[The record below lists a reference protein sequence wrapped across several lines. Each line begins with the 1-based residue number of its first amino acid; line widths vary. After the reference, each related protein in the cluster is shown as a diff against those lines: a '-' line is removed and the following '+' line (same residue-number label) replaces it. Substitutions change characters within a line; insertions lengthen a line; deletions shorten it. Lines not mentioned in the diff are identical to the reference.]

1 MLLIGILLL
10 AGGSYA
16 LYAFTV
22 LHQNQVRVEGIPFL
36 VGGGVVGLWFF
47 ATWSRKGASKLRIG
61 SDGVEFWYPGGSQ
74 PRRLAW
80 SSPNFS
86 LRLRKTENG
95 LCYESNFLSPN
106 TLLPL
111 EAWTSLIENSRNAG
125 MDVRESTSWQGYI
138 TTVSIGPR
146 KLEA

>member
-22 LHQNQVRVEGIPFL
+22 LHQNQVRVEGIPL
-36 VGGGVVGLWFF
+36 LIGGGVVGLWFF
-47 ATWSRKGASKLRIG
+47 ITWSRKGASKLRIG
-61 SDGVEFWYPGGSQ
+61 SDGVEFWYPGSSH

-80 SSPNFS
+80 NSPDFS
-86 LRLRKTENG
+86 LRLRKTGGG

-111 EAWTSLIENSRNAG
+111 EAWMSLIKESRKAG

-138 TTVSIGPR
+138 TTVRIGPH
-146 KLEA
+146 KHKV